1 MLANSLHG
9 VLNDIRDNYIYLSDK
24 NVDIEC
30 IRNSYLRK
38 LDEIKTRDDLVLFFE
53 YLMDE
58 FYDDH
63 LILNTN
69 IKASYRLHA
78 PIYTKTENGKTT
90 ITNIWYSQIKNLEKN
105 ILGAEIIE
113 FNGKKF
119 SDAIDAFPTICHDKA
134 NTEVRQ
140 WIANKVLAGKYNE
153 PRILKLKLL
162 NGHIEKVDLDDFKII
177 KTRNVLSSSKID
189 NIGII
194 RINNSLA
201 NYSLVPKF
209 DKALNSFMDTEGL
222 IIDLRNTINGG
233 RCDIAASIIGR
244 FIDKELVYQKVV
256 PSERPDDYLQPKQSC
271 IYVQPRYKRYD
282 KPVVILV
289 GRWTGSM
296 GEGIAMGFDG
306 LERAEVVGTEMRKL
320 LGNMYGYSI
329 KGTDIKFNISREKV
343 YDLSGVSRQDYIP
356 KYYINQSQI
365 RADIVLK
372 KGIDLIKK

>member
-1 MLANSLHG
+1 M
-9 VLNDIRDNYIYLSDK
+9 
-24 NVDIEC
+24 
-30 IRNSYLRK
+30 
-38 LDEIKTRDDLVLFFE
+38 
-53 YLMDE
+53 
-58 FYDDH
+58 
-63 LILNTN
+63 
-69 IKASYRLHA
+69 
-78 PIYTKTENGKTT
+78 
-90 ITNIWYSQIKNLEKN
+90 
-105 ILGAEIIE
+105 
-113 FNGKKF
+113 
-119 SDAIDAFPTICHDKA
+119 
-134 NTEVRQ
+134 RQ

-233 RCDIAASIIGR
+233 RCDIAAGIIGR

-256 PSERPDDYLQPKQSC
+256 PSERSDDYLQPKQSC
-271 IYVQPRYKRYD
+271 IYVQPRFKRYD

-343 YDLSGVSRQDYIP
+343 YDLSGVSKQDYIP